1 MTKEEKYKAYKE
13 LFYNNFIYDDN
24 SDIPGSNIPLSRINF
39 DSMSGE
45 MGDGTINLA
54 SYIQYIFTCVKLGES
69 TEEELNKVL
78 STLRRL
84 IDGCYQ
90 MFVDK
95 CPNVYFKKEPGFFL
109 RDDVNS
115 SLASKFGLKS
125 IRTGY
130 SSGIERIDED
140 PYFSPFVSQDQIW
153 NLVPILSYLSDTYE
167 KAKEL
172 GKDITEYVIKNKH
185 VIYNP
190 YYSALYHNWTYL
202 RIFEPYWERINE
214 RNRKLKYT
222 IKVKRGA
229 NNWYFSYGFKK
240 TYNNFGGNSK
250 TFWSSIWYKPF
261 IFLADRL
268 YHPYICKWF
277 KLPVKNTSYY
287 SLAIAGNAWYG
298 GNYESR
304 IVKKFNK
311 SLETSLRDGSE
322 LFMPQLAFLTSK
334 RMDINL
340 NLLGEYIEKYPTPNK
355 SGWVNSPLDFM
366 LLYNQYKLLKNDTRS
381 L

>member
-54 SYIQYIFTCVKLGES
+54 SYIQYIFTCVKLEES

-140 PYFSPFVSQDQIW
+140 PCFSPFVSQDQIW

-214 RNRKLKYT
+214 RSRKLKYT

-240 TYNNFGGNSK
+240 HIIISEVIARLSGQVYGTSHLYFWQTGYIIHIFANGLNFQLK
-250 TFWSSIWYKPF
+250 T
-261 IFLADRL
+261 LL
-268 YHPYICKWF
+268 
-277 KLPVKNTSYY
+277 T
-287 SLAIAGNAWYG
+287 
-298 GNYESR
+298 
-304 IVKKFNK
+304 IV
-311 SLETSLRDGSE
+311 
-322 LFMPQLAFLTSK
+322 
-334 RMDINL
+334 
-340 NLLGEYIEKYPTPNK
+340 
-355 SGWVNSPLDFM
+355 
-366 LLYNQYKLLKNDTRS
+366 
-381 L
+381 